1 MAKDYTKPRRI
12 DLKDIEEDKD
22 VELGKDNT

>member
-12 DLKDIEEDKD
+12 DLKNIEEDED
-22 VELGKDNT
+22 VESGKDNA

>member
-12 DLKDIEEDKD
+12 DLKDIEEDED
-22 VELGKDNT
+22 VELGKDDA